1 MLVHKRAFGAHSGRK
16 SKLLSREAYGPYRI
30 LAVDFKR
37 GRLKVELGEISRR
50 GSRLSSRWSTD
61 ARLYSLERPWQ
72 FDVAPQEE
80 WADMM

>member
-37 GRLKVELGEISRR
+37 GRLKVELGGDFTKGKSPQFSMEHRR
-50 GSRLSSRWSTD
+50 ETVFIGASM
-61 ARLYSLERPWQ
+61 A
-72 FDVAPQEE
+72 V
-80 WADMM
+80 